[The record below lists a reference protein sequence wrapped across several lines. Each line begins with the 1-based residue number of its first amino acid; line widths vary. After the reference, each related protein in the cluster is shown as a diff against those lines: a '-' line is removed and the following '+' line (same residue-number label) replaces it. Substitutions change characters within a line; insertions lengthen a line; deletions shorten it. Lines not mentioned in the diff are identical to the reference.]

1 MAQNRKYFMLEQD
14 GSNVDIEIYGDITS
28 WPWIESDVSSYN
40 LAQQIKGLT
49 GVDTINVGINSYGG
63 EVSEGLAIY
72 NALKNSPAKV
82 VTRCDGF
89 ACSAAS
95 VVFAAGDERLMNEAS
110 MLMIHNA
117 WTYAS
122 GDANALRKQAD
133 DLDKITSASVKAY
146 MRVVSVEEDELK
158 QLMDSESWIDPEQ
171 AVEIGLAT
179 GVYST
184 ESDEVSQSARMKV
197 FQAIRKPL
205 QADDEED
212 PDDEQDTG
220 DNGGNSGEN
229 DPNSGQNDPETGQ
242 NDGNSGEN
250 DPDSSENDPDS
261 GDNGGDSTGD
271 GDDTDDNDEEKDAQ
285 QNLAQFFAA
294 IFK

>member
-1 MAQNRKYFMLEQD
+1 MAQNRKYFMLEQN
-14 GSNVDIEIYGDITS
+14 GSVVDIEIYGDITS

-117 WTYAS
+117 WTYAQ
-122 GDANALRKQAD
+122 GDAKTLRKQAD
-133 DLDKITSASVKAY
+133 DLEKITSASVKAY
-146 MRVVSVEEDELK
+146 MSVVSIGEDELK
-158 QLMDSESWIDPEQ
+158 QLMDDESWIDPDQ

-197 FQAIRKPL
+197 FQAIRQPL
-205 QADDEED
+205 QAEGEDTDE
-212 PDDEQDTG
+212 DTG
-220 DNGGNSGEN
+220 HSGTDSGENGGDSGQNDTENDENGENSGEN
-229 DPNSGQNDPETGQ
+229 GTNSDENDEDSDQND
-242 NDGNSGEN
+242 
-250 DPDSSENDPDS
+250 
-261 GDNGGDSTGD
+261 
-271 GDDTDDNDEEKDAQ
+271 DEDAQ
-285 QNLAQFFAA
+285 QKVAQFFTA